1 MAIYFFFLIFLS
13 FVIYLP
19 VFCFL
24 LVRDYLL
31 SARDEAYLAHIWP
44 AIKAAMDYLEQFDKD
59 KDGRTHKILP
69 FPNNTNLTT
78 LPIVRYD

>member
-1 MAIYFFFLIFLS
+1 
-13 FVIYLP
+13 
-19 VFCFL
+19 
-24 LVRDYLL
+24 LL